1 MSITRLSC
9 LAAIGAVAIGTALPA
24 HAQLGQFPG
33 LSGST
38 SGSSTG
44 GLAGAASNLL
54 GGGGL
59 PGLGSAIGS
68 TGSSNAAGILSY
80 CVQNQ
85 LLGGAQQAAAT
96 STVSSLSQQQ
106 GVTGSNAYTQGQ
118 SGTLVTGQ
126 GQSFSLD
133 SLKGQVKS
141 KVCSLM
147 LNHAKSLL

>member
-1 MSITRLSC
+1 MSIHRLSC
-9 LAAIGAVAIGTALPA
+9 LAAASAAALTLASALPA
-24 HAQLGQFPG
+24 HAQIGQLPG
-33 LSGST
+33 LSGTT
-38 SGSSTG
+38 SGG
-44 GLAGAASNLL
+44 GLGGAAAGLL

-59 PGLGSAIGS
+59 PGLSSAIGS

-85 LLGGAQQAAAT
+85 LLGGAQQAVAS
-96 STVSSLSQQQ
+96 STASSLTQQQ
-106 GVTGSNAYTQGQ
+106 GVAGSNAYTQGQ

-133 SLKGQVKS
+133 SLKGQIKA